1 MNCPE
6 VQQQISVA
14 ILTHGQVDAG
24 TAAHIARCPE
34 CAAEQ
39 ARLHPMPELLAT
51 VGRDD
56 LRPVSELPDDLF
68 VRRIVAAAHAESLEA
83 DQRRRTGRLAL
94 VGAAV
99 LVLLFAIT
107 GAFAFVRF
115 TTDAQTVQ
123 ASGGANGIDAV
134 ARIRPSATGSD
145 VTLWVRGVPD
155 DMHCIVTLMSDG
167 HEPQVIAD
175 WTAEYES
182 SVTFH
187 ATVPAPP
194 GDVARIQLVQADGP
208 TLLDLPVPS

>member
-6 VQQQISVA
+6 VQQEISVA
-14 ILTHGQVDAG
+14 MLTHGQVDAD

-39 ARLHPMPELLAT
+39 ARLHPMPALLAT

-56 LRPVSELPDDLF
+56 LQPVSELPDDLL
-68 VRRIVAAAHAESLEA
+68 VRRIVAAAQAESLA
-83 DQRRRTGRLAL
+83 AAQRRRTGRLAL
-94 VGAAV
+94 IGAAV
-99 LVLLFAIT
+99 LVLMFAIT

-155 DMHCIVTLMSDG
+155 DMHCVVTLISDG

-182 SVTFH
+182 SVTF
-187 ATVPAPP
+187 AASTPAPP
-194 GDVARIQLVQADGP
+194 AKITSIHLVQADGP
-208 TLLDLPVPS
+208 TLLDMPVPS